1 MNDGLNLGLKC
12 KCYALALA
20 LLIGSGVTAS
30 ASAQEVGSS
39 FTYQG
44 ELRSSGAPS
53 EGPHDFQV
61 VLYFSESGGDGIATV
76 ELTEVAVDRG
86 LFSIPLDFTRVPFEA
101 GFQYWLELR
110 VRASGDSGTHTTLQ
124 PRQPITA
131 SPYALNAR
139 SVRAGSIGSAEI
151 DNQSVQQRI
160 TGSCEN
166 VFRGSIQSIN
176 ADGSVVCETQG
187 VGSITAINSGFGLEG
202 GPVTTGSANL
212 SVNTTQIQRRVSATC
227 IPGSSIRAIAAD
239 GTVTCQTDNN
249 SPGFTGYEIVTATA
263 QYFGG
268 SGGTGQN
275 GVEARCPSDKRV
287 IGGGVDA
294 GCAAAQIS
302 QSWPRNLAAT
312 GGWWGSVLKRGDSS
326 CPNNPATM
334 IVYAICAT
342 VVF

>member
-1 MNDGLNLGLKC
+1 MLPRLIALS
-12 KCYALALA
+12 LALFLA
-20 LLIGSGVTAS
+20 SFLPTAETH
-30 ASAQEVGSS
+30 AQEVGST

-44 ELRSSGAPS
+44 ELRSAGVPS
-53 EGPHDFQV
+53 DGPHDFQI
-61 VLYFSESGGDGIATV
+61 VLYADASGGEEIATV
-76 ELTEVAVDRG
+76 ELVEVAVERG
-86 LFSIPLDFTRVPFEA
+86 LFSVPLDFTRQPFEA

-110 VRASGDSGTHTTLQ
+110 VRASGDAGPHTTLQ

-131 SPYALNAR
+131 SPYALNAL
-139 SVRAGSIGSAEI
+139 SVRAGSVGSAEI
-151 DNQSVQQRI
+151 DNQAVQQRI
-160 TGSCEN
+160 TGRCDG

-176 ADGSVVCETQG
+176 ADGSVVCETEG
-187 VGSITAINSGFGLEG
+187 VGSLGGISAGFGLNG
-202 GPVTTGSANL
+202 GVVTSGTANV
-212 SVNTTQIQRRVSATC
+212 SVNTSQIQRRVSASC
-227 IPGSSIRAIAAD
+227 VPGSSIRSIAAD
-239 GTVTCQTDNN
+239 GSVSCQTDND

-275 GVEARCPSDKRV
+275 GVEARCPSDKRA

-294 GCAAAQIS
+294 GCAAAQIN

-312 GGWWGSVLKRGDSS
+312 GGWWGAVLKRGDTS

-342 VVF
+342 IVF